1 MSDHMMAQS
10 NDPKVLVFD
19 FDGVLLESVDVKDE
33 AYRDLFADTTAEQ
46 SQAVY
51 DFHRATPG
59 IHRRVKVE
67 RILTEVLNRLADEAI
82 VDSALERFREIVWE
96 RLMECP
102 EVPGVRA
109 FLEAH
114 EHLPKYVVSAA
125 PHEELQELARAR
137 DLARYFRDVLG
148 SPPGKAELL
157 ASILQQ
163 EGVSP
168 GDTTMYGD
176 KLADLRAAEDVGV
189 HFVGRRTF
197 CSAGEFPSGV
207 SVIDSFI
214 DPGQRSGHQS
224 SIGQGKQEA

>member
-1 MSDHMMAQS
+1 MAQS

-33 AYRDLFADTTAEQ
+33 AYRELFPDTTAKQ
-46 SQAVY
+46 RQAVY
-51 DFHRATPG
+51 DFHRASPG

-67 RILTEVLNRLADEAI
+67 RILTEVLNRPADEAI
-82 VDSALERFREIVWE
+82 VDSALERIREIVWE

-102 EVPGVRA
+102 EVTGVRA
-109 FLEAH
+109 VLEAH

-125 PHEELQELARAR
+125 PHEELQELAWAR

-157 ASILQQ
+157 GWILQQ

-168 GDTTMYGD
+168 GDAIIFGD
-176 KLADLRAAEDVGV
+176 RLSDLHAAEDAGV
-189 HFVGRRTF
+189 YFVGRRT
-197 CSAGEFPSGV
+197 SYGAREFPKDIP
-207 SVIDSFI
+207 VIDSFI
-214 DPGQRSGHQS
+214 ELDMQS
-224 SIGQGKQEA
+224 HKVVLG